1 MDLNWIATFYVLLL
15 FLSLAA
21 GLWVA
26 FAMILVGVVGVVFWM
41 PPGSMKI
48 LGYIPFTVTNS
59 FVLTA
64 IPLFV
69 FMGEV
74 LFRSG
79 ISDRLYE
86 NLTPFFSRFPGQLF
100 HTNIASCS
108 VFAAACGSSPAT
120 AATIGT
126 VALPQLSSRGYDNKL
141 ALGSIAA
148 GGTLGI
154 LIPPSIIMIIYGSIV
169 GESIAQLFLA
179 GVVPGILISFLFMLY
194 IGVRC
199 KVEPGLAP
207 AIEKAPWKEGL
218 KGLLGVWPIG
228 VLFIAV
234 LGGIY
239 AGIVTAT
246 EAAGVGAAG
255 ALFLALGY
263 GKMGWKEFKQATLSS
278 VRTTSMV
285 MILIVGSNVMV
296 IALAN
301 LKVPEYLV
309 KATVGLNM
317 SPLAVLAA
325 ICIFYLILGCLMDGV
340 SMIVLTLPITY
351 PIMRSVGFDSVW
363 FGIIIVIL
371 VELAL
376 LTPPVGINL
385 YILHGLRP
393 DLPWGDVIKGSVPF
407 VMILCLAI
415 IIFTL
420 FPQLV
425 LWLPNRM
432 MSAG

>member
-1 MDLNWIATFYVLLL
+1 MA
-15 FLSLAA
+15 LAS

-26 FAMILVGVVGVVFWM
+26 FAMILVGVVGIIFWM
-41 PPGSMKI
+41 PPGAMKI
-48 LGYIPFTVTNS
+48 LGYIPFSITNS

-86 NLTPFFSRFPGQLF
+86 DLTPFFSRFPGQLF
-100 HTNIASCS
+100 HTNIASCA

-126 VALPQLSSRGYDNKL
+126 VALPQLLNRGYDPKL

-169 GESIAQLFLA
+169 GESVAQLFLA
-179 GVVPGILISFLFMLY
+179 GVVPGIMISLLFMLY
-194 IGVRC
+194 IGIRC
-199 KVEPGLAP
+199 TINPGLAP
-207 AIEKAPWKEGL
+207 AIEKTPWKKSLQGL
-218 KGLLGVWPIG
+218 WGIWPIG
-228 VLFIAV
+228 FLFVLV

-246 EAAGVGAAG
+246 EAAGIGAAG
-255 ALFLALGY
+255 ALLLAWGY
-263 GKMGWKEFKQATLSS
+263 RQMTWESFRQATLNT
-278 VRTTSMV
+278 VRTTCMV

-296 IALAN
+296 VALAN

-309 KATVGLNM
+309 KTTIASGL
-317 SPLAVLAA
+317 SPLAIMIL
-325 ICIFYLILGCLMDGV
+325 IFIFYLILGCLMDGV

-351 PIMRSVGFDSVW
+351 PIVSSLGFDSIW
-363 FGIIIVIL
+363 YGIIIVIL

-385 YILHGLRP
+385 YILRGLRP
-393 DLPWGDVIKGSVPF
+393 AFSLGYVIRGAVPF
-407 VMILCLAI
+407 VFILLLSLVILTA
-415 IIFTL
+415 
-420 FPQLV
+420 FPQIA
-425 LWLPNRM
+425 LWLPAHM
-432 MSAG
+432 IQ

>member
-1 MDLNWIATFYVLLL
+1 MDLSWITIFYVLLL
-15 FLSLAA
+15 FVSLAA

-26 FAMILVGVVGVVFWM
+26 FAMILVGVVGVSFWM

-79 ISDRLYE
+79 IYDRLYE

-126 VALPQLSSRGYDNKL
+126 VALPQLLSRGYDIKL

-179 GVVPGILISFLFMLY
+179 GVVPGILISFMFMLY
-194 IGVRC
+194 IGIRC

-207 AIEKAPWKEGL
+207 AIEKAPWRKGL
-218 KGLLGVWPIG
+218 KGLIGVWPIG

-255 ALFLALGY
+255 AFFLALGY
-263 GKMGWKEFKQATLSS
+263 GKMGWEEFKQATLSS
-278 VRTTSMV
+278 VRTTTMV

-296 IALAN
+296 VALAN

-309 KATVGLNM
+309 KETVGLNM
-317 SPLAVLAA
+317 SPLAVLGM

-351 PIMRSVGFDSVW
+351 PIMRSMGFDSVW

-393 DLPWGDVIKGSVPF
+393 DLPWDYVIKGSVPF
-407 VMILCLAI
+407 VAILCFAI
-415 IIFTL
+415 IILTL
-420 FPQLV
+420 MPQLA

-432 MSAG
+432 ISAG